1 MEILETETTHKV
13 LEIESDD
20 ELNGQPT
27 SRAMCGEDPEIFC
40 RMWMGVNC
48 KKCRKFIGGNL
59 SEQQR
64 DMESRRTKDKRFE
77 KMKVR
82 ERQMVRDT
90 REHKRL
96 ELLKP
101 LKELGT

>member
-40 RMWMGVNC
+40 RMWMGVTC
-48 KKCRKFIGGNL
+48 KECRKYVGGGRTEKQMERE
-59 SEQQR
+59 SEN
-64 DMESRRTKDKRFE
+64 TKEKRFE
-77 KMKVR
+77 KLQVR